1 MLALSVQEGDYITIG
16 DDIVI
21 QIYAQKG
28 KLTRIAIDAPREM
41 PVVRSKL
48 VEEQGATPECMKP
61 VSYTHLFAKAICC
74 R

>member
-1 MLALSVQEGDYITIG
+1 MLAVSVQEGDYITIG

-48 VEEQGATPECMKP
+48 VEEQGAPPECMKRLRSSKP
-61 VSYTHLFAKAICC
+61 
-74 R
+74 

>member
-48 VEEQGATPECMKP
+48 VEEHGATPECMKRFRSSKP
-61 VSYTHLFAKAICC
+61 
-74 R
+74 

>member
-41 PVVRSKL
+41 PVVRPKL
-48 VEEQGATPECMKP
+48 VEEQGATPECMKSFRSSKP
-61 VSYTHLFAKAICC
+61 
-74 R
+74 